1 MGNLC
6 STERERDAFAQP
18 GRRLGAAPAA
28 RTSASVP
35 TSAEQGPRKVG
46 GPPQT
51 LGGGAGSGAGQAA
64 AAPGAA
70 AAAADDAQRRAATAA
85 EDRFQK
91 SKPKKGKLQAQLDR
105 QRAMT
110 DAQVLRQAG
119 ETERRQREL
128 DQSRSVL
135 NHD

>member
-85 EDRFQK
+85 EVCILYCIRNL
-91 SKPKKGKLQAQLDR
+91 P
-105 QRAMT
+105 
-110 DAQVLRQAG
+110 
-119 ETERRQREL
+119 QREPGVPPAWF
-128 DQSRSVL
+128 QGASAEY
-135 NHD
+135 